1 MRVLLLT
8 MSATLLLLLLDL
20 TLAVELLEWGVP
32 LEGTVDAGAW
42 HDYYV
47 DAADDDAN
55 LYFEVLASSSRA
67 DALGL
72 YVSEGELKPASE
84 RTTPGAFLD
93 FDETSMIAHG
103 TGEKAR
109 RKFSVAV
116 SQCYVQA
123 HTRYYLSVRGGK
135 AEAVGYTVSAQRV
148 PARIPLNGTVS
159 GSLCD
164 NRYLHYFWELPA
176 TPTLAGVRTTLR
188 KTSGELDAFFMRYER
203 CAGPIGTN
211 LERVSVDGHGV
222 ASRSVALPRLGEEL
236 TAGRYYVSVKGQ
248 PELCGSYEISP
259 MLVAISDMTLAQRS
273 AAGRGAAPAAAAAA
287 ALAVAGGWLARRRRS
302 PV

>member
-1 MRVLLLT
+1 MILRLLPLLL
-8 MSATLLLLLLDL
+8 SAALAADPL
-20 TLAVELLEWGVP
+20 TWGEP
-32 LEGTVDAGAW
+32 LEATVEKEQWQDF
-42 HDYYV
+42 YV
-47 DAADDDAN
+47 DVAADDAN
-55 LYFEVLASSSRA
+55 LYFEVVANSASAS
-67 DALGL
+67 ALGL
-72 YVSEGELKPASE
+72 YVSEGELRPPAE
-84 RTTPGAFLD
+84 RLSPGAFLD
-93 FDETSMIAHG
+93 YDETSMIASG
-103 TGEKAR
+103 SREEPK
-109 RKFSVAV
+109 RKFSVVV
-116 SQCYVQA
+116 SQCYVQP
-123 HTRYYLSVRGGK
+123 HTKYYLSVRGGK
-135 AEAVGYTVSAQRV
+135 DAAAVSYKITAMRV
-148 PARIPLNGTVS
+148 AARIPLNGTVS